1 MSSSRK
7 TWISVLIAAVII
19 IGMMALAVVGGT
31 AFFIY
36 QHVNA
41 RFTPPANAEREFQET
56 RTRFA
61 GQTPLIEI
69 RNTSA
74 GDDEPVLHRDA
85 SRPRRNLQT
94 LHALVYDPDAEKL
107 VHIDIP
113 MWLLRLVP
121 SGKPI
126 HISDLDE
133 LNDRRMRLT
142 VEDLERHGPGLV
154 LDLRRPHEGQV
165 LVWTE

>member
-1 MSSSRK
+1 MSSSSKK
-7 TWISVLIAAVII
+7 TWVSILIAAVII

-36 QHVNA
+36 RHINA
-41 RFTPPANAEREFQET
+41 QFTPPANAEREFEEA
-56 RTRFA
+56 RARFA
-61 GQTPLIEI
+61 GQRPLIEM
-69 RNTSA
+69 RNDA
-74 GDDEPVLHRDA
+74 PVLHRDE
-85 SRPRRNLQT
+85 SKPRRELQA
-94 LHALVYDPDAEKL
+94 LHALAYDPDAEKL

-121 SGKPI
+121 SRKTI

-133 LNDRRMRLT
+133 LNDERANLT
-142 VEDLERHGPGLV
+142 LEDLERHGPGLV
-154 LDLRRPHEGQV
+154 LDIRRQHQGQV